1 MRHHRCLVTALGA
14 MLLVVHSA
22 YLVAPPMAL
31 AHPLGN
37 FSTCTGHLSRPG
49 VSMPHAIC
57 TIVIAIS
64 QDGSAGRRS

>member
-1 MRHHRCLVTALGA
+1 MRHGRCYVTALCA
-14 MLLVVHSA
+14 MLLVVHGIS
-22 YLVAPPMAL
+22 LVIPPTSL